1 MSKRILTFVAIL
13 ILMGGAFAVW
23 GYAQFMGSAVSESF
37 AVSISSEDV
46 DSGDW
51 KSIEA
56 QILPNIDHDWAFKIY
71 AKRLNLNS
79 TIKAGRYKFDAGEN
93 IIRLVRILKL
103 GEQQSVNVT
112 FNNIRTLPDLA
123 GRISSQLNVDSLAL
137 LDYLRDKSVAK
148 RYGCRSSAELL
159 SIFIPN
165 TYQFYWNT
173 TPEKFVDRIYSES
186 NKFWSSD
193 REAKAKA
200 LNLSRLEVMTLAS
213 IIYEETKQTSEMA
226 RVAGVYANRLRIGMP
241 LQADPTVK
249 YAVGDFTLKRVLN
262 KHLEYDSPYNT
273 YKYGGLPPSP
283 ISMPSIAA
291 IDAALSPEK
300 HSYLYFCAR
309 PTFDGYHNFAK
320 TLSEHNANARA
331 YINELNR
338 LKIK

>member
-1 MSKRILTFVAIL
+1 MNKSFLIIFVVFVLTAAATAL
-13 ILMGGAFAVW
+13 W
-23 GYAQFMGSAVSESF
+23 GYNQFMGSAVDEKLS
-37 AVSISSEDV
+37 VSVSSEDV
-46 DSGDW
+46 DLGEW
-51 KSIEA
+51 AKIEE
-56 QILPNIDHDWAFKIY
+56 QILPNISHGWAFKIY
-71 AKRLNLNS
+71 AKYLNLNS
-79 TIKAGRYKFDAGEN
+79 TIKPGRYSFTPGLSV
-93 IIRLVRILKL
+93 IRIVRMLKL
-103 GEQQSVNVT
+103 GEQEAVNVT

-123 GRISSQLNVDSLAL
+123 GRISSQLDVDSLQL
-137 LDYLRDKSVAK
+137 LNYLQSDEVAK
-148 RYGCRSSAELL
+148 KYEFTEQTLL
-159 SIFIPN
+159 SMFIPN

-173 TPEKFVDRIYSES
+173 TPEKFVDRMHSEY
-186 NKFWSSD
+186 NKFWTND
-193 REAKAKA
+193 RQSKAKA
-200 LNLSRLEVMTLAS
+200 LNLSKLEVMTLAS

-226 RVAGVYANRLRIGMP
+226 RVAGVYVNRLRIGMP

-262 KHLEYDSPYNT
+262 KHLEFDSPYNT
-273 YKYGGLPPSP
+273 YKYKGLPPSP
-283 ISMPSIAA
+283 ILMPSITA

>member
-1 MSKRILTFVAIL
+1 MNKSFL
-13 ILMGGAFAVW
+13 IVIVVFLLSAAAFALW
-23 GYAQFMGSAVSESF
+23 TYDQFMGSAASEPFLVS
-37 AVSISSEDV
+37 VSSEDV
-46 DSGDW
+46 GPEKWSN
-51 KSIEA
+51 IEA
-56 QILPNIDHDWAFKIY
+56 QVTPNISHDWAFKIY
-71 AKRLNLNS
+71 AKYLNLNS
-79 TIKAGRYKFDAGEN
+79 TIKPGRYSFGAN
-93 IIRLVRILKL
+93 LSVIRIVRMLKL
-103 GEQQSVNVT
+103 GEQQAVNVT

-123 GRISSQLNVDSLAL
+123 GRVSAQLDVDSLQL
-137 LDYLRDKSVAK
+137 LNHLQNEEVAK
-148 RYGCRSSAELL
+148 KYGFTEQTLL
-159 SIFIPN
+159 SMFIPN

-173 TPEKFVDRIYSES
+173 TPEKFVDRMHSEY
-186 NKFWSSD
+186 NKFWNDD
-193 REAKAKA
+193 RQAKAKA
-200 LNLSRLEVMTLAS
+200 LNLSRLEIMTLAS

-226 RVAGVYANRLRIGMP
+226 RVAGVYTNRLRIGMP

-273 YKYGGLPPSP
+273 YKYRGLPPSP

>member
-1 MSKRILTFVAIL
+1 MNKSFLIAFVVL
-13 ILMGGAFAVW
+13 ILFGAAFARW
-23 GYAQFMGSAVSESF
+23 GYGQFMGSAVDETLL
-37 AVSISSEDV
+37 VSVSSEDV
-46 DSGDW
+46 ESENW
-51 KSIEA
+51 EAIEE
-56 QILPNIDHDWAFKIY
+56 QILPNISHDWAFKIY
-71 AKRLNLNS
+71 AKYLKLNS
-79 TIKAGRYKFDAGEN
+79 SIKAGRYRFEPGMSV
-93 IIRLVRILKL
+93 VRIVRMLKL
-103 GEQQSVNVT
+103 GEQQAVNVT

-123 GRISSQLNVDSLAL
+123 GRISSQLNVDSLEL
-137 LDYLRDKSVAK
+137 INYLDREDVAEK
-148 RYGCRSSAELL
+148 YGFNSQTLL
-159 SIFIPN
+159 SMFIPN

-173 TPEKFVDRIYSES
+173 TPERFVDRIYSEY
-186 NKFWSSD
+186 NKFWNED
-193 REAKAKA
+193 RKAKAEA
-200 LNLSRLEVMTLAS
+200 LNLSRLEIMTLAS

-273 YKYGGLPPSP
+273 YKYRGLPPSP

-300 HSYLYFCAR
+300 HSYIYFCAR

>member
-1 MSKRILTFVAIL
+1 MNKSFLIAFVVL
-13 ILMGGAFAVW
+13 ILFGAAFAAW
-23 GYAQFMGSAVSESF
+23 GYGQFMGSAVDETML
-37 AVSISSEDV
+37 VSVSSEDV
-46 DSGDW
+46 ESGNW
-51 KSIEA
+51 EAIEA
-56 QILPNIDHDWAFKIY
+56 QILPNINHGWAFKIY
-71 AKRLNLNS
+71 AKYLKLNS
-79 TIKAGRYKFDAGEN
+79 SIKAGRYRFEPEMSV
-93 IIRLVRILKL
+93 VRIVRMLKL
-103 GEQQSVNVT
+103 GEQQAVNVT

-123 GRISSQLNVDSLAL
+123 GRISSQLNVDSLEL
-137 LDYLRDKSVAK
+137 INYLNREDVAEK
-148 RYGCRSSAELL
+148 YGFNSQTLL
-159 SIFIPN
+159 SMFIPN

-173 TPEKFVDRIYSES
+173 TPERFVDRIYLEY
-186 NKFWSSD
+186 NKFWNED
-193 REAKAKA
+193 RKAKAEA
-200 LNLSRLEVMTLAS
+200 LNLSRLEVVTLAS

-273 YKYGGLPPSP
+273 YKYRGLPPSP

>member
-1 MSKRILTFVAIL
+1 MNKSFLIVVVVFLLSAATFTL
-13 ILMGGAFAVW
+13 W
-23 GYAQFMGSAVSESF
+23 SYDQFMGSAVSEPF
-37 AVSISSEDV
+37 SISVSSEDV
-46 DSGDW
+46 GPEKWSN
-51 KSIEA
+51 IEE
-56 QILPNIDHDWAFKIY
+56 QIEPNISHDWAFKIY
-71 AKRLNLNS
+71 AKYLNLDS
-79 TIKAGRYKFDAGEN
+79 TIKPGRYSFGEN
-93 IIRLVRILKL
+93 LSVIRIVRMLKL
-103 GEQQSVNVT
+103 GEQQAVNVT

-123 GRISSQLNVDSLAL
+123 GRVSAQLDIDSLQL
-137 LDYLRDKSVAK
+137 LNHLQNEEVAK
-148 RYGCRSSAELL
+148 KYGFTRQTLL
-159 SIFIPN
+159 SMFIPN

-173 TPEKFVDRIYSES
+173 PPEKFVDRMHSEY
-186 NKFWSSD
+186 NKFWNDD
-193 REAKAKA
+193 RQAKAKL

-226 RVAGVYANRLRIGMP
+226 RVAGVYTNRLRIGMP

-273 YKYGGLPPSP
+273 YKYRGLPPSP

-309 PTFDGYHNFAK
+309 ETFDGYHNFAK